1 MFSSRSFVVSGL
13 IFRSL
18 ICFEFIFEYDVR
30 DFLILFF
37 YTQLSNLPAPF
48 TEETVFAPLY
58 VLASLS

>member
-1 MFSSRSFVVSGL
+1 M
-13 IFRSL
+13 FRSL